1 MSITLEQIK
10 NDSYLTVL
18 GIQGDLDASNYQ
30 GVIQAAEQA
39 LRDGTEYLLIDMN
52 EVPFM
57 SSAGIAA
64 LHSIALLM
72 KGDEKP
78 DTDHGW
84 EVFHSMDRERSNG
97 KQKNVKLLNP
107 QPRVLNTLTK
117 TGMDEFFE
125 IYTDIETALGSFP
138 MN

>member
-1 MSITLEQIK
+1 MTITLEQIQG
-10 NDSYLTVL
+10 DASLTVL

-30 GVIQAAEQA
+30 GVIQAAEHA
-39 LRDGTEYLLIDMN
+39 LGVGNENLLIDMT
-52 EVPFM
+52 EIPFM

-64 LHSIALLM
+64 LHSIAMLM
-72 KGDEKP
+72 RGDEKP

-84 EVFHSMDRERSNG
+84 EVFHSYGRESGNG

-107 QPRVLNTLTK
+107 QPRVLNTLAK

-125 IYTDIETALGSFP
+125 IYTDIDTAIASFS

>member
-1 MSITLEQIK
+1 MSLILEQIK
-10 NDSYLTVL
+10 NDSNVTVL
-18 GIQGDLDASNYQ
+18 VIQGDLDASNYQ

-52 EVPFM
+52 EVTFM

-72 KGDEKP
+72 RGEEKP

-84 EVFHSMDRERSNG
+84 EVFHSMDRDRNNG
-97 KQKNVKLLNP
+97 KQKKVKLLSP
-107 QPRVLNTLTK
+107 QPRVLNTLSK

-125 IYTDIETALGSFP
+125 IYTDIETAIASFSA
-138 MN
+138 N

>member
-1 MSITLEQIK
+1 MTITLEQIQG
-10 NDSYLTVL
+10 DASLTVL

-30 GVIQAAEQA
+30 GVIQAAEHA
-39 LRDGTEYLLIDMN
+39 LGVGNENLLIDMT
-52 EVPFM
+52 EIPFM

-72 KGDEKP
+72 RGDEKP

-84 EVFHSMDRERSNG
+84 EVFHSYGRESGNG

-107 QPRVLNTLTK
+107 QPRVLNTLAK

-125 IYTDIETALGSFP
+125 IYTDIDTAIASFS